1 MSSQLFYFSL
11 IFQILCGTIKMIMQV
26 NEIFYSLA
34 GEGIRTGQA
43 TIFIRLSK
51 CNLRCFFCD
60 TRYDSFTEM
69 DEEHITAEVDKY
81 PAEWVTLTGGEPTLQ
96 DCAKL
101 VQSLK
106 PKHKI
111 SIETNGTKYACWL
124 EKIDL
129 VTVSPKDMFYPRA
142 KVDERIWSLPFV
154 EAKFV
159 ITRPEDVSS
168 TLKFD
173 KDCLRFLQP
182 MNNEPSITAFCVET
196 IKRNPEW
203 RLSLQ
208 MHKFID
214 IP

>member
-1 MSSQLFYFSL
+1 
-11 IFQILCGTIKMIMQV
+11 MQV
-26 NEIFYSLA
+26 TEIFYSLA
-34 GEGIRTGQA
+34 GEGVRTGQA
-43 TIFIRLSK
+43 TIFIRLAK

-60 TRYDSFTEM
+60 TRQDSFTEM
-69 DEEHITAEVDKY
+69 DEEQIISEVNKY

-101 VQSLK
+101 VQLLK

-111 SIETNGTKYACWL
+111 SIETNGTKYPLWL
-124 EKIDL
+124 EEIDL
-129 VTVSPKDMFYPRA
+129 VTVSPKDMFYPNA
-142 KVDERIWSLPFV
+142 KVDGRIWRLPFV

-159 ITRPEDVSS
+159 ITRPEDIA
-168 TLKFD
+168 LALNFNKN
-173 KDCLRFLQP
+173 CLRFLQP
-182 MNNEPSITAFCVET
+182 MNNEPSITALCVDT

-208 MHKFID
+208 MHKFIG

>member
-1 MSSQLFYFSL
+1 M
-11 IFQILCGTIKMIMQV
+11 QIT
-26 NEIFYSLA
+26 EIFYSLA

-43 TIFIRLSK
+43 TIFIRLAK
-51 CNLRCFFCD
+51 CNLQCCFCD
-60 TRYDSFTEM
+60 TRHDSFTEM
-69 DEEHITAEVDKY
+69 DEEQIIAEVEEC

-101 VQSLK
+101 VHLLK

-111 SIETNGTKYACWL
+111 SIETNGTKYAYWL
-124 EKIDL
+124 EQIDL
-129 VTVSPKDMFYPRA
+129 VTVSPKEMFYPGA
-142 KVDERIWSLPFV
+142 KVDEQIWDLSSV

-159 ITRPEDVSS
+159 ITRPEDISS
-168 TLKFD
+168 ALTFD

-182 MNNEPSITAFCVET
+182 MNNEPSITALCVDT